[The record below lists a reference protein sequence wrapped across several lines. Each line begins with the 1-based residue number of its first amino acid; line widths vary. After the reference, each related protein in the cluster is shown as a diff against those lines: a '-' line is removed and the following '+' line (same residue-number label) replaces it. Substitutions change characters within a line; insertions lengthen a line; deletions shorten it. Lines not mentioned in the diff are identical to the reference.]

1 MSSYR
6 CPLCGANHKDAAE
19 RCRLC
24 GQSLAPGAVDT
35 APRAVAKPVR
45 AKRGIK
51 GVVLI
56 GLGLVFA
63 LLAGGLAFGLLRADR
78 QVKMATDLVTG
89 TADGWSTQ
97 AENEGQFQV
106 DLPGTRT
113 RSAATF
119 AGTDDGN
126 ITAWQSS
133 VGDDTEVLAGWGTV
147 TPPLTD
153 GKVSNPLAIQYL
165 KETVIPR
172 WAVAQGIEEKTG
184 EFQEG
189 TIGGLP
195 AVMVETVQPQLKVK
209 GKEAFAHVAVVLRGT
224 RLYVLQV
231 LTIYKDTPQLNR
243 MANTFVPTAA

>member
-24 GQSLAPGAVDT
+24 GQSLAPGAVDA

-56 GLGLVFA
+56 GLGLVVA
-63 LLAGGLAFGLLRADR
+63 LLVGALAFGVLKADR
-78 QVKMATDLVTG
+78 QVRMAQDLVTG

-97 AENEGQFQV
+97 AEAEGQFQV

-119 AGTDDGN
+119 AGTDDGT

-133 VGDDTEVLAGWGTV
+133 IGDDTEVLAGWGTV

-153 GKVSNPLAIQYL
+153 GKISNALAVQYL

-172 WAVAQGIEEKTG
+172 WAVTNGVGEKTG
-184 EFQEG
+184 LFREG

-195 AVMVETVQPQLKVK
+195 AVSVETVQPQLKVK
-209 GKEAFAHVAVVLRGT
+209 GKEGFAHVAVALRGT

-231 LTIYKDTPQLNR
+231 LTIYKDTPQLER
-243 MANTFVPTAA
+243 MANTFVPTPA